1 MKLKLKAF
9 LAALIGLCA
18 TAGAQITIIES
29 TPQKLR
35 FTWECSNL
43 DTTSFLRD
51 GTRMQSLHFTG
62 SNTALGEDGDPVI
75 PGKSLFVGVP
85 LEGNV
90 TVSFQPSE
98 TKQIHLPNSVASWI
112 IPDGHLRQPAVSF
125 ADPWVATPV
134 YSSLRS
140 FRAAQV
146 ILRPVRYDASS
157 RTVTMVLKGS
167 GEITFPAASHRSSA
181 PASTGEYEQML
192 QGLLA
197 NYAVATGWQQAAM
210 PAKRVQYNFPLPENQ
225 KVVEF
230 KIGDG
235 HSGFNET
242 TIAENGILKIPG
254 TRVKSLLGATGMKKV
269 ALYASFKGQLPENR
283 PIGIAFP
290 NPLVEV
296 PLLRVDRN
304 GNGIIDDDDYFLAYV
319 TGSSD
324 WEYDSSVK
332 MDYVFKDNQY
342 DDYRTYWLTE
352 KSTAGETMARFT
364 SVSAA
369 SDTLDAFT
377 NRIRYK
383 QSMERQ
389 PNDPGS
395 RFWFWKTLSNNRPWL
410 EQQLELPGIDATKPG
425 HIAME
430 DYSRSGATDVT
441 LTVGGTPVCTS
452 CAWNDSLIV
461 NKWGDYLLRVELSKV
476 SSDVDSKLEFE
487 FFDVLYERKLE
498 IDSKPTAITLIQPL
512 DTKVATYRVTN
523 SAAQQKAYLFRVTPD
538 EQEITLVDTVTLGSG
553 ESYTWSDS
561 VNPTVRYIICN
572 ESALLPMPDAVEPVE
587 QFKGKYTVH
596 DLRSIDHSTDYLI
609 ISHPDFID
617 AADSL
622 ASHKALIRGYHPIV
636 VNVNDVY
643 RYFTGGNKDPVA
655 IRDFIVYVNRFW
667 AQRVDLDY
675 VLFVGLGHYDTKNY
689 KSSAIDFIPVYLE
702 RKWNYEDF
710 YTRVGTKANEI
721 VAGPQMAIGRLP
733 CSRNAQAWDMVK
745 KIVETED
752 PRQSDFGEWRNRALF
767 VADDDMQG
775 LDTDNVVLSTPH
787 QESSDRTAEVVAQQW
802 PSMDIRKVNLYEYEW
817 DQALQKPGASRALIN
832 EINNGVG
839 YINFFG
845 HGSDITWTDEY
856 VLTIEKV
863 GGLYNHKQYPIV
875 SAFSCS
881 VGKFDAPGRECLSGM
896 LASVADVGAI
906 AVISSSRE
914 AYANSNENLARNFY
928 TMLFDTTQSRS
939 VGTALL
945 QAQLTTNDNGTRSY
959 CILGDPSVRAVYAKR
974 RVALELDDAD
984 DTLMALQEVNVR
996 GSILKPDGTLDAD
1009 FSKQGASVAI
1019 GLFNPS
1025 EIASRKDG
1033 GGADPSV
1040 RYQLPG
1046 KPVFLGKTAV
1056 TGGTFEQTIL
1066 LPKNLT
1072 FNDSGVKLTAYA
1084 WKNQSADAAT
1094 GYKTSIIFSGTDSRQ
1109 RTSDTTGPVMS
1120 IRPAFDEEK
1129 LSTEASFTDH
1139 ITSTMPLRCEVE
1151 LFDESGID
1159 AAGTGPD
1166 EGVTWE
1172 IENVF
1177 SRRNANSKF
1186 QFKNGDFRRGV
1197 LSVVLNDGDLKP
1209 GSYQLLLTA
1218 RDLLGNLAKSRF
1230 TLSVTSY
1237 DELKLTRVFN
1247 FPNPMRMGK
1256 GTRFYCYT
1264 NYTSQQY
1271 YGTNLRLTIKIYS
1284 LSGKPLRILRDVR
1297 NGEFWDGRDEV
1308 GNLLS
1313 PDIYLYQVLAED
1325 FSQNKTVKSKVMKLV
1340 VHPPQ

>member
-1 MKLKLKAF
+1 MKRMPKAF
-9 LAALIGLCA
+9 FVTLLCCCA
-18 TAGAQITIIES
+18 SAGAQITIIES

-35 FTWECSNL
+35 FTWECSNV

-51 GTRMQSLHFTG
+51 GIRVQNLNFTG
-62 SNTALGEDGDPVI
+62 STMSLGEDGDPII
-75 PGKSLFVGVP
+75 PGKSFFVGVP

-90 TVSFQPSE
+90 AVSFQPSE
-98 TKQIHLPNSVASWI
+98 TKQIQLSNPLASWV

-134 YSSLRS
+134 YSALRS

-146 ILRPVRYDASS
+146 ILRPVRYDVSS
-157 RTVTMVLKGS
+157 RTVTMVVKGS
-167 GEITFPAASHRSSA
+167 GEITFPATSHRASA
-181 PASTGEYEQML
+181 RAGTGEYDQML

-197 NYAVATGWQQAAM
+197 NYAVATGWQQATI
-210 PAKRVQYNFPLPENQ
+210 PAKRVQYNFPLAGNQ

-254 TRVKSLLGATGMKKV
+254 TRVKSLLGATEMKKV
-269 ALYASFKGQLPENR
+269 ALYASFKGQLPESR
-283 PIGIAFP
+283 PTSIGSP
-290 NPLVEV
+290 NPLSEV

-304 GNGIIDDDDYFLAYV
+304 GNGIIDADDYFLAYV

-324 WEYDSSVK
+324 WEYDSSGK
-332 MDYVFKDNQY
+332 LDYVFKNNAY
-342 DDYRTYWLTE
+342 DDRRTYWLTE
-352 KSTAGETMARFT
+352 KSAGGRTMSRFT
-364 SVSAA
+364 SVSVA

-377 NRIRYK
+377 NRVRYK
-383 QSMERQ
+383 QSMERR

-395 RFWFWKTLSNNRPWL
+395 RFWFWKTLSNNRPWF
-410 EQQLELPGIDATKPG
+410 EQQLELPGVDATKPG
-425 HIAME
+425 HIEMV
-430 DYSRSGATDVT
+430 DYARSGLTDVT

-452 CAWNDSLIV
+452 CAWDDSLLV
-461 NKWGDYLLRVELSKV
+461 SKWGDYLLRVELSKV
-476 SSDVDSKLEFE
+476 SADVDSKLEFE

-498 IDSKPTAITLIQPL
+498 FDSKPTVITLMQPL

-523 SAAQQKAYLFRVTPD
+523 SAAQQKIYLLRVTPD
-538 EQEITLVDTVTLGSG
+538 EQGIALVDTVTLGSG
-553 ESYTWSDS
+553 KSYTWSDS
-561 VNPTVRYIICN
+561 VNPAVRYVICN

-596 DLRSIDHSTDYLI
+596 DLRSIDKSTDYLI
-609 ISHPDFID
+609 IAHPDFID

-622 ASHKALIRGYHPIV
+622 ASHKALIRGFHPV
-636 VNVNDVY
+636 VVDVNDIY
-643 RYFTGGNKDPVA
+643 HYFAGGNKDPVA
-655 IRDFIVYVNRFW
+655 IRDFIVYITRFW

-675 VLFVGLGHYDTKNY
+675 VLLVGLGHYDTKNY
-689 KSSAIDFIPVYLE
+689 KSSAVDFIPIYLE
-702 RKWNYEDF
+702 HEWNYEDF
-710 YTRVGTKANEI
+710 FTRVGTKTNEI

-733 CSRNAQAWDMVK
+733 CSRTTQAWDMVK

-752 PRQSDFGEWRNRALF
+752 PLQADLGEWRNRALF

-775 LDTDNVVLSTPH
+775 LKKDAVVLSNPH
-787 QESSDRTAEVVAQQW
+787 QESSDRTAAVVAQQW
-802 PSMDIRKVNLYEYEW
+802 PSMDIRKVSLYEYEW

-839 YINFFG
+839 YINFYG

-856 VLTIEKV
+856 VLTMEKV
-863 GGLYNHKQYPIV
+863 SGLYNHKRYPIV

-896 LASVADVGAI
+896 LASVADVGAVV
-906 AVISSSRE
+906 AISSTRE
-914 AYANSNENLARNFY
+914 AYASSNENLAKNFY
-928 TMLFDTTQSRS
+928 TMLFDTTESRS
-939 VGTALL
+939 VGTALM

-984 DTLMALQEVNVR
+984 DTLMALQEVTVR
-996 GSILKPDGTLDAD
+996 GSIVKPDGTIDAD

-1019 GLFNPS
+1019 GLFNAP

-1033 GGADPSV
+1033 GEDQSV
-1040 RYQLPG
+1040 RYPMPG

-1056 TGGTFEQTIL
+1056 TGGKFEQTIL

-1084 WKNQSADAAT
+1084 WKNKSMEAAT
-1094 GYKTSIIFSGTDSRQ
+1094 GYKSTIIFSGTDSRQ
-1109 RTSDTTGPVMS
+1109 RTSDTMGPVMS

-1129 LSTEASFTDH
+1129 LSTEASFSDR
-1139 ITSTMPLRCEVE
+1139 ITSTIPLRCEIE

-1177 SRRNANSKF
+1177 SRRNANNKF

-1197 LSVVLNDGDLKP
+1197 LSVVLDDGDLKP

-1230 TLSVTSY
+1230 TLIVTAF

-1247 FPNPMRMGK
+1247 YPNPMRMGK

-1271 YGTNLRLTIKIYS
+1271 YGTNLRMTVKIYS

-1297 NGEFWDGRDEV
+1297 NGELWDGRDEV
-1308 GNLLS
+1308 GNVLS
-1313 PDIYLYQVLAED
+1313 PDIYLYQVLAEE
-1325 FSQNKTVKSKVMKLV
+1325 FSQKKTLKSKIMKLV
-1340 VHPPQ
+1340 VHPPR